1 MSGIDKASTV
11 IADLAKKMRSSINK
25 ARVMEWVTTCFHTS
39 FVLSTAVI
47 QAADNPSMMSLDD
60 WLEWCREQ
68 IEMYSLPVRE
78 GDAKMKIK
86 IRGDSTALGDL
97 IDYAKTKAGVT
108 AATRDR
114 GETSENMNTI
124 YKCLIDKGAERAIM
138 VYGNKKK
145 RPNKV
150 SLIESAYLYFMQ
162 NGEEEKAN
170 RIKRDVQAVQEGF
183 TFRSSLN
190 SENSS
195 YTANRQHTWLFHQ
208 LAVMIHFA
216 KNNGVNEKKFVNL
229 CCEAAASANLGKNS
243 KTTELGIFKCGI
255 KYKTTTADDLNISP
269 VCLTVRRI
277 VQACGMVAVSEDMPA
292 PMYIILSRIPTS
304 KDWNLLSKAWI
315 KSERMTDMNQQRYLK
330 DDLAH
335 ICNYW
340 FTTKGG
346 DYAVNWLKGNF
357 LLVQF
362 KQDTNEAPNSSDS
375 DDQGNNGGG
384 PGAGDSRKNRPSS
397 SGDTFL

>member
-1 MSGIDKASTV
+1 MSRIDKASIV
-11 IADLAKKMRSSINK
+11 IADLARRMKSSINK
-25 ARVMEWVTTCFHTS
+25 SRVMEWITTCFQTS
-39 FVLSTAVI
+39 FVLSSAVI
-47 QAADNPSMMSLDD
+47 QAADNPSMMNLDE
-60 WLEWCREQ
+60 WLEWCKET
-68 IEMYSLPVRE
+68 IDSNGLPIRE
-78 GDAKMKIK
+78 GEARMVIK
-86 IRGDSTALGDL
+86 IRGDSTALGHL
-97 IDYAKTKAGVT
+97 IDYAKAKAGVT
-108 AATRDR
+108 AATRNR
-114 GETSENMNTI
+114 SETSEDMNTV
-124 YKCLIDKGAERAIM
+124 YKCLTDKGAERAIM

-162 NGEEEKAN
+162 NGEEDKAN
-170 RIKRDVQAVQEGF
+170 KIKREVQAIQEGF
-183 TFRSSLN
+183 VFRSSSN
-190 SENSS
+190 SENSL

-216 KNNGVNEKKFVNL
+216 KNNGVNEKKFINL
-229 CCEAAASANLGKNS
+229 CCEAAASANLGKGS

-255 KYKTTTADDLNISP
+255 KYKITTADDLNISP

-277 VQACGMVAVSEDMPA
+277 IQACGMVAVSEDMPA

-315 KSERMTDMNQQRYLK
+315 KSERMSDMSQQRYLK

-346 DYAVNWLKGNF
+346 DYAVNWLKGSF
-357 LLVQF
+357 LSVEF
-362 KQDTNEAPNSSDS
+362 RQDTNEAPNDSDS
-375 DDQGNNGGG
+375 DDPGNNGGG
-384 PGAGDSRKNRPSS
+384 SGSADSQRRRVSPS
-397 SGDTFL
+397 GNFL